1 LRSLEHQAGVDWHVR
16 AYRPGDERQLV
27 GLYAE
32 VFGRPRLIEAWRWK
46 LLGRDG
52 SPENVWVAVTS
63 EGRIVGQYG
72 GIPLHIK
79 LRGEIHPA
87 VHAVEAMTSPDYRR
101 QGMLTRLGSTA
112 HDAWAKSGRV
122 MVIGLPNEQWGTRN
136 RALGYTDLFPL
147 GWLRF
152 PLHMERVA
160 VRPGKLPRPFAR
172 PAAALGGAGSR
183 AWRSLSRAQ
192 MRRKTAGA
200 GLSVDEITS
209 PSADFDRLWASLS
222 PMYDNCVVRDSSWV
236 GWRFIAAE
244 GYHYG
249 VLLARSEGEPV
260 GYIAYRLVESA
271 ERTTGYIADIFVGP
285 DGQAVTAKLLEAALD
300 DLSARGAGT
309 VMATAAPGSALHGHL
324 RSMGFLPGRAS
335 TAFMFEIVPLQPGVE
350 PATLADP
357 RTWHITAGD
366 FDVI

>member
-1 LRSLEHQAGVDWHVR
+1 MRSLEHQAAIDWQVR

-27 GLYAE
+27 TLYAE
-32 VFGRPRLIEAWRWK
+32 VFGRPRSIEAWRWK
-46 LLGRDG
+46 LMGRAG
-52 SPENVWVAVTS
+52 SPENVWVAVTG

-72 GIPLHIK
+72 GIPLQMK

-101 QGMLTRLGSTA
+101 QGMLTSLGSAA
-112 HDAWAKSGRV
+112 HDAWGRSGRV

-160 VRPGKLPRPFAR
+160 TRPGKLPGPLAR

-183 AWRSLSRAQ
+183 AWRSLSRSN
-192 MRRKTAGA
+192 MRRKMAGVS
-200 GLSVDEITS
+200 LSMQEITS
-209 PSADFDRLWASLS
+209 TSADFDRLWASLS
-222 PMYDNCVVRDSSWV
+222 PMYDNCIVRDSSWV
-236 GWRFIAAE
+236 GWRFIATE
-244 GYHYG
+244 GYKYR

-260 GYIAYRLVESA
+260 GYIAYRLAESA
-271 ERTTGYIADIFVGP
+271 ERSTGYVADIFVGP
-285 DGQAVTAKLLEAALD
+285 GGQAVTAKLLEAALD
-300 DLSARGAGT
+300 DLSSRGAGT
-309 VMATAAPGSALHGHL
+309 VMATAAPGSALHEHL
-324 RSMGFLPGRAS
+324 RSMGFLPARAS

-350 PATLADP
+350 PGTLADP

-366 FDVI
+366 FDVV